1 MKRAN
6 TWALLSL
13 LATAGLLVGC
23 DNAAAR
29 PAGAAAG
36 PGGSSNASTP
46 LLQPDAVPDKV
57 VVYYFHGERRCRTC
71 LGIQATIA
79 RTIRERFAEDTASGA
94 LVFQEIDYESPGNE
108 HFVKDFDLSFSTMVV
123 VARKGLATVKWKNTE
138 VWDYA
143 HDQAALADYA
153 EKEIRG
159 YLAMVKKG

>member
-1 MKRAN
+1 MMRAN
-6 TWALLSL
+6 TLAMLSL
-13 LATAGLLVGC
+13 VATAGVLVGC

-29 PAGAAAG
+29 PAGASAG
-36 PGGSSNASTP
+36 PAGSSSTAAP

-71 LGIQATIA
+71 MGIQATIV

-94 LVFQEIDYESPGNE
+94 LVFQEINYEAPGNE

-123 VARKGLATVKWKNTE
+123 VARKGQATVKWKNTE

-153 EKEIRG
+153 EREIRN
-159 YLAMVKKG
+159 YLAMVKKS